1 MTKRMSKALQL
12 VQVTARQ
19 LQQEGKTVN
28 LALLRGRLAGQLAGP
43 DLFSAYQQWRNNPGL
58 PPADEAQ
65 DGETTPVVAEEP
77 LSAHLTRIEQKLDR
91 LLQLLERPDVS
102 G

>member
-1 MTKRMSKALQL
+1 MSKALQL
-12 VQVTARQ
+12 VQATARQ
-19 LQQEGKTVN
+19 LQHEGKTVN

-58 PPADEAQ
+58 PPADEPQAQ
-65 DGETTPVVAEEP
+65 SSETTAVVAEEQ
-77 LSAHLTRIEQKLDR
+77 LSDRLTRIEQKLDR